1 MYKNRILCSLSHE
14 LKTPLNL
21 SISLLEY
28 LLQNKLASEE
38 VLQSLILPSVNSNKL
53 LLNVVNDCLDYA

>member
-1 MYKNRILCSLSHE
+1 MFCSLSHD

-28 LLQNKLASEE
+28 LEQNKLVSEE
-38 VLQSLILPSVNSNKL
+38 VLE
-53 LLNVVNDCLDYA
+53 